1 MTEPTPSAWNPSLGD
16 RLRWIWSY
24 WRPHWPFVFLLL
36 FLTLVSSA
44 VAIAYPLVFRHVLDR
59 IAEGVGADS
68 LDSIVKGTV
77 PPDELQRIIGILL
90 LIALGRFVAKLYPA
104 ARAWVNLKLD
114 MGIRERVF
122 GSVLEKDHRFFSHFR
137 TGDLVTRLM
146 DDITEYP
153 KLAWFCCSG
162 IFRALESGSKLV
174 FCVGAMVVLDPKL
187 AVLAALPLPLMLA
200 LIYRIRMRLREAILA
215 QQKSISQTND
225 MLESTFSGIRI
236 VKAFAAEAGPSR
248 HLDEILTE
256 RVEIQFRV
264 RRLFATVDVLDTVAS
279 RVGQLVVLVVGGTMV
294 VQGQLSL
301 GTLYAFYMYL
311 DMLIEPMVDLPNL
324 LVTSRQAFVCMDRE
338 EELLRYPV
346 TVKHFI
352 SPASTDTPVTV
363 AAPATGVAEPAPR
376 EPIESIEL
384 ANVTFSYGNG
394 RRQLDGVDVILR
406 RGETVAVVGE
416 VGSGKSTLLSL
427 LAGFLEPDEGTLR
440 INGRPLAPA
449 EFGEY
454 RSQLGYVPQQPLL
467 FSETIAENV
476 EMGRPSPNGSGS
488 DGSGSDGST
497 PNRSGT
503 TGSGADRSRTTE
515 SGSEGSGRSKHWT
528 DELLRMV
535 RMEDE
540 LARMQEGSATMLG
553 QKGTRISGG
562 QRQRLSIARAL
573 YARPRL
579 LLLDDCTASL
589 DAENEDRLWA
599 GLRAMVPGAIIVLVS
614 HRLATVRR
622 ADRILVM
629 EEGRVVDKG
638 LHDELAR
645 SSAIYQRVLQRE
657 TEREQVAGA
666 SRE

>member
-1 MTEPTPSAWNPSLGD
+1 MTEPTSRAWNPTLRD
-16 RLRWIWSY
+16 RLLWIWSF

-59 IAEGVGADS
+59 IAQGVGADS

-77 PPDELQRIIGILL
+77 PPEELRRIIGILL

-104 ARAWVNLKLD
+104 SRAWVNLKLD
-114 MGIRERVF
+114 MGIREKVF
-122 GSVLEKDHRFFSHFR
+122 GSVLGKDHRFFSNFR

-174 FCVGAMVVLDPKL
+174 FCIAAMVVLDPKL

-215 QQKSISQTND
+215 QQQSISRTND

-248 HLDEILTE
+248 HLDEILTD
-256 RVEIQFRV
+256 RVEVQYRV
-264 RRLFATVDVLDTVAS
+264 RRLFAMVDVLDTVAS
-279 RVGQLVVLVVGGTMV
+279 RVGQLVVLAVGGTMV
-294 VQGQLSL
+294 VQGELSL
-301 GTLYAFYMYL
+301 GTLYAFYIYL
-311 DMLIEPMVDLPNL
+311 DMLVEPMVDLPNL

-338 EELLRYPV
+338 EELLRFPV
-346 TVKHFI
+346 TVKHFATTDAATNVMSAMTSTGAT
-352 SPASTDTPVTV
+352 SPTHGSPEHSTND
-363 AAPATGVAEPAPR
+363 PADADHAR
-376 EPIESIEL
+376 EPITQVTLE
-384 ANVTFSYGNG
+384 NVTFSYGNG
-394 RRQLDGVDVILR
+394 RKQLDGVDLTLGS
-406 RGETVAVVGE
+406 GETVAIVGE

-427 LAGFLEPDEGTLR
+427 LAGFLEPDQGTFR
-440 INGRPLAPA
+440 INGRSFAPA
-449 EFGEY
+449 EFGQY

-476 EMGRPSPNGSGS
+476 AMGRPSPN
-488 DGSGSDGST
+488 D
-497 PNRSGT
+497 
-503 TGSGADRSRTTE
+503 TE
-515 SGSEGSGRSKHWT
+515 SENHWT

-540 LARMQEGSATMLG
+540 LARMTEGSATMLG

-573 YARPRL
+573 YSRPRL

-589 DAENEDRLWA
+589 DAENEDRLWS
-599 GLRAMVPGAIIVLVS
+599 GLRELVPGAIVVLVS

-622 ADRILVM
+622 ANRIVVM
-629 EEGRVVDKG
+629 EEGRVVDEG
-638 LHDELAR
+638 HHEDLAR
-645 SSAIYQRVLQRE
+645 SSAIYQRFLQRE

-666 SRE
+666 SRG